1 MEVLLDYIPDELIE
15 LILIELKTSSKSLS
29 RLGDRYKCLYEN
41 FVNKIKKGLYDPII
55 VFKTI
60 DDDNCIYVIME
71 ILYETTY
78 PGDHTNIT
86 IFGESCISTE
96 RDRILGD
103 LHDIVGKLQY
113 LFLNFYDDKFTYM
126 IFQTSKE
133 YVFIYIYQVEDGG
146 YCYDIKKSDNIK
158 DFYNSILTDG
168 ARETLLEFN
177 EYIIPLL

>member
-1 MEVLLDYIPDELIE
+1 MEVMLDYIPDELIE

-86 IFGESCISTE
+86 IFGESCISE
-96 RDRILGD
+96 ARDRILDD
-103 LHDIVGKLQY
+103 LHNVINELQY
-113 LFLNFYDDKFTYM
+113 LFLNFDVKEFSYM

-133 YVFIYIYQVEDGG
+133 YVFIHIHSRKNNVYSF
-146 YCYDIKKSDNIK
+146 DIKKSDNSK
-158 DFYNSILTDG
+158 DFYNNILTDG
-168 ARETLLEFN
+168 AREMLLEFN
-177 EYIIPLL
+177 GYN

>member
-1 MEVLLDYIPDELIE
+1 MEVMLDYIPDELIE
-15 LILIELKTSSKSLS
+15 LILIELKTSSKNLI

-60 DDDNCIYVIME
+60 DDTSCIYIIME
-71 ILYETTY
+71 ILYEITWQ
-78 PGDHTNIT
+78 GDSTNII
-86 IFGESCISTE
+86 IFGEHCTSIIRE
-96 RDRILGD
+96 RILGD

-133 YVFIYIYQVEDGG
+133 YVFIYIYQIENDG
-146 YCYDIKKSDNIK
+146 YCYDIKKSDNSK
-158 DFYNSILTDG
+158 DFYNNILTDG
-168 ARETLLEFN
+168 AREMLLEFN
-177 EYIIPLL
+177 GYN